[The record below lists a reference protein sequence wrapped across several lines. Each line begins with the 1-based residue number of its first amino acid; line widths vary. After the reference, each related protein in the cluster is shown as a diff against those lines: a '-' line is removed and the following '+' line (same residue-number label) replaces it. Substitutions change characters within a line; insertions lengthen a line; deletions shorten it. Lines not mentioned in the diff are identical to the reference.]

1 MATSQEVQ
9 VRVSYARTLLESGFK
24 TATICTMIQAR
35 FPVSRSTG
43 YNDIHAAQA
52 ELEACDDGPSTDESD
67 CHVDPDE
74 MAAQARYMFNIA
86 IAQGDA
92 KQASQA
98 VKMMDTIMKW
108 NGRAATLQGS
118 TNKVTSSDN
127 PYV

>member
-9 VRVSYARTLLESGFK
+9 IRVSYARTLLESGFK

-35 FPVSRSTG
+35 YPVSRSTA
-43 YNDIHAAQA
+43 YADIHAAQA
-52 ELEACDDGPSTDESD
+52 ELEACEDGPSSEEAD
-67 CHVDPDE
+67 CLIDPDE
-74 MAAQARYMFNIA
+74 MAAQARYMYNVA
-86 IAQGDA
+86 IAQGDI

-98 VKMMDTIMKW
+98 VKMLDTIMKW

-118 TNKVTSSDN
+118 ATN